1 MIFAV
6 DIGNT
11 NIVIGVFNKDEIIFN
26 SRLATDYQKT
36 TDEYAAIIM
45 LLLKNSNIE
54 ISNIKGTIISSVVPQ
69 LVYTFTKLSKKY
81 LSREAIVVGPGIK
94 TGVPIKIENPKEVGS
109 DRIVNAAAVLSA
121 YNYPAIIVDF
131 GTATTFDVI
140 NENGEYVGGVICPGV
155 KLSATI
161 LHQKTA
167 KLPEVEIEK
176 CEKIIGT
183 NTISS
188 IKSGIYY
195 GYLSLVDG
203 IIEKIISEK
212 FKNVNPCVIATGG
225 LGSVF
230 MGESKYLKKYDPNL
244 TLNGLKVIY
253 EKNS

>member
-11 NIVIGVFNKDEIIFN
+11 NIVIGVFDKQEIIFN

-45 LLLKNSNIE
+45 LLLRNSNIE
-54 ISNIKGTIISSVVPQ
+54 PKNIRGVIISSVVPQ
-69 LVYTFTKLSKKY
+69 LVYTFTKFAKKY
-81 LSREAIVVGPGIK
+81 LAKDALVVGPGLK
-94 TGVPIKIENPKEVGS
+94 TGVPIKLENPKEVGS
-109 DRIVNAAAVLSA
+109 DRIVNAAAVLKH
-121 YNYPAIIVDF
+121 YRYPAIIIDF

-140 NENGEYVGGVICPGV
+140 NENGEYIGGVICPGV
-155 KLSATI
+155 KLSASI

-176 CEKIIGT
+176 CEKVIGT

-188 IKSGIYY
+188 IKSGIFY

-203 IIEKIISEK
+203 IIERIIEER
-212 FKNVNPCVIATGG
+212 FKNADPCIIATGG

-230 MGESKYLKKYDPNL
+230 MGESKYLKRYDPNL
-244 TLNGLKVIY
+244 TLIGLKVIY
-253 EKNS
+253 EKNA

>member
-1 MIFAV
+1 MILAV

-11 NIVIGVFNKDEIIFN
+11 NIVIGVFNKWEIIFN

-54 ISNIKGTIISSVVPQ
+54 IKDLRGAIVSSVVPQ
-69 LVYTFTKLSKKY
+69 LIYTFTKLSKKY
-81 LSREAIVVGPGIK
+81 LLKDPIVVGPGIK
-94 TGVPIKIENPKEVGS
+94 TGVPIKLENPKEVGS
-109 DRIVNAAAVLSA
+109 DRIVNAAAVIA
-121 YNYPAIIVDF
+121 NYGFPAIVIDF

-140 NENGEYVGGVICPGV
+140 NEKGEYIGGVICPGV
-155 KLSATI
+155 KLSASI

-176 CEKIIGT
+176 CEKVIGT

-188 IKSGIYY
+188 IKSGIYF

-203 IIEKIISEK
+203 IIERIINERFNNIDPKI
-212 FKNVNPCVIATGG
+212 IATGG

-230 MGESKYLKKYDPNL
+230 LGESKYIKRYDPNL
-244 TLNGLKVIY
+244 TLNGLRVIY
-253 EKNS
+253 EKNG